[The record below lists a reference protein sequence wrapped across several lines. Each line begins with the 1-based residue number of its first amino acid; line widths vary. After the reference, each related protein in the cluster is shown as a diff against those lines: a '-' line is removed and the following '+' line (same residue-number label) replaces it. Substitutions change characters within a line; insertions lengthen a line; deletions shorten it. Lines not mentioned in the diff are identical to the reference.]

1 MPVLDH
7 GRDYYA
13 AVTWNGAPDGKR
25 YAIGWMSH
33 WSYTG
38 SLPTNTWRQAM
49 TIARE
54 YKLKT
59 VDGRLQV
66 VSTPVEALDT
76 LRDSVAFTADNLQVT
91 GQVALEGVSETS
103 YELEVSLDP
112 GTAARS
118 GIKVL
123 VGDGEETVIGY
134 DRDAGEIYL
143 DRTRSGT
150 TSFSPS
156 FPSVSRGAVQV
167 GQDGL
172 IHLRVLVDRSS
183 VEVFAQGGE
192 TVITSVVF
200 PSPNSTG
207 VRLFAEGGSAKAPHV
222 TIHRLADYR
231 TDSPAPPPE
240 PTASPSGGPGVAP
253 SGGPG
258 TEPGAGASGSSST
271 SPSPTAAPSRPLAQT
286 GTTAAVL
293 ALIAALALAGGTLL
307 KRRHSRT

>member
-1 MPVLDH
+1 M
-7 GRDYYA
+7 
-13 AVTWNGAPDGKR
+13 
-25 YAIGWMSH
+25 
-33 WSYTG
+33 
-38 SLPTNTWRQAM
+38 
-49 TIARE
+49 
-54 YKLKT
+54 
-59 VDGRLQV
+59 
-66 VSTPVEALDT
+66 
-76 LRDSVAFTADNLQVT
+76 T

-222 TIHRLADYR
+222 T
-231 TDSPAPPPE
+231 S
-240 PTASPSGGPGVAP
+240 
-253 SGGPG
+253 
-258 TEPGAGASGSSST
+258 
-271 SPSPTAAPSRPLAQT
+271 
-286 GTTAAVL
+286 
-293 ALIAALALAGGTLL
+293 
-307 KRRHSRT
+307 

>member
-1 MPVLDH
+1 MLFRSPWIGRQVTLVIEDNNQTSEYGHILVDSIVSSSTAGFSPRDVMPVLDH

-76 LRDSVAFTADNLQVT
+76 LRDSIAFTADNLQVT

-134 DRDAGEIYL
+134 DRDADEIYL
-143 DRTRSGT
+143 DRTRSET
-150 TSFSPS
+150 TTTRSEERRVGKECRSRWSPY
-156 FPSVSRGAVQV
+156 
-167 GQDGL
+167 
-172 IHLRVLVDRSS
+172 H
-183 VEVFAQGGE
+183 
-192 TVITSVVF
+192 
-200 PSPNSTG
+200 
-207 VRLFAEGGSAKAPHV
+207 
-222 TIHRLADYR
+222 
-231 TDSPAPPPE
+231 
-240 PTASPSGGPGVAP
+240 
-253 SGGPG
+253 
-258 TEPGAGASGSSST
+258 
-271 SPSPTAAPSRPLAQT
+271 
-286 GTTAAVL
+286 
-293 ALIAALALAGGTLL
+293 
-307 KRRHSRT
+307 